1 MPWESFSGRSIIH
14 YLKLVILLKFEQVI
28 IKICHFA
35 DFEQV
40 IVQICHFADFEQA
53 ITKISH
59 FAAFEQVKQY
69 YQQNSFGR
77 NRMPRHCFFFEATTL
92 CHRHSTLASQT
103 YEDLHQLWALPDT
116 GLFFECLGIQFFNS
130 SHVTC
135 RTPCCARGHLHSPR
149 EVEDFPRGGSYSK
162 HMPLPTY
169 LAWLQPIYCNF

>member
-1 MPWESFSGRSIIH
+1 M
-14 YLKLVILLKFEQVI
+14 LKFEQVI

-77 NRMPRHCFFFEATTL
+77 NRMPRHFFLRPLPCVTGTPPWLLRPMKA
-92 CHRHSTLASQT
+92 STSSEL
-103 YEDLHQLWALPDT
+103 YPNT
-116 GLFFECLGIQFFNS
+116 GLFFECLGIQFLNS
-130 SHVTC
+130 SHVTYGTLC
-135 RTPCCARGHLHSPR
+135 RTGDHSHSPK
-149 EVEDFPRGGSYSK
+149 EAQDFPGRGNHSK

-169 LAWLQPIYCNF
+169 LA